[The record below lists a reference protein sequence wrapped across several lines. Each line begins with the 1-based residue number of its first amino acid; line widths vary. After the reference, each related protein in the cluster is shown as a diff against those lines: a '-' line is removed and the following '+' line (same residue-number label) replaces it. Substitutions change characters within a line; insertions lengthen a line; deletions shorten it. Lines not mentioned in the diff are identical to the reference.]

1 MSADEAEILRMR
13 AHAFLRNAK
22 RLLDEGEYD
31 LAAFNIEQFCQLI
44 LKYKL
49 LVRTGTYPR
58 THSIIRLLRDLDKL
72 VPEKNLARFIDSE
85 IILLTKIEDA
95 YIGSRYLPRRYERR
109 EVEELLKLADRLE
122 EVIRDV

>member
-13 AHAFLRNAK
+13 AHVFLRNAK

-49 LVRTGTYPR
+49 LIRTGTYPR

-72 VPEKNLARFIDSE
+72 VPEKKIARFIDSE
-85 IILLTKIEDA
+85 IILLTKMEDA

-109 EVEELLKLADRLE
+109 EVEELLKLADKLE

>member
-58 THSIIRLLRDLDKL
+58 TYSIIRLLRVLDKL

>member
-1 MSADEAEILRMR
+1 MSADEAEILRIR

-22 RLLDEGEYD
+22 RLLNEGEYD

-49 LVRTGTYPR
+49 LIRTGTYPR
-58 THSIIRLLRDLDKL
+58 TYSIIRLLRVLDKL

-85 IILLTKIEDA
+85 IILLTKMEDA

>member
-13 AHAFLRNAK
+13 AQAFLRNAK

>member
-85 IILLTKIEDA
+85 IILLTKMEDA
-95 YIGSRYLPRRYERR
+95 HIGSRYLPRRYERR

>member
-13 AHAFLRNAK
+13 AHAFLRNAR

-49 LVRTGTYPR
+49 LIRTGTYPR

-85 IILLTKIEDA
+85 IILLTKMEDA

-109 EVEELLKLADRLE
+109 EVEELLKLADKLE

>member
-1 MSADEAEILRMR
+1 MR

-58 THSIIRLLRDLDKL
+58 TYSIIRLLRVLDKL

>member
-13 AHAFLRNAK
+13 AHAFLRNAR

-49 LVRTGTYPR
+49 LIRTGTYPR

-72 VPEKNLARFIDSE
+72 VPEKKIARFIDSE
-85 IILLTKIEDA
+85 IILLTKMEDA

-109 EVEELLKLADRLE
+109 EVEELLKLADKLE

>member
-13 AHAFLRNAK
+13 AHAFLRNAR

-49 LVRTGTYPR
+49 LIRTGTYPR

-72 VPEKNLARFIDSE
+72 VPEKNIARFIDSE
-85 IILLTKIEDA
+85 IILLTKMEDA

-109 EVEELLKLADRLE
+109 EVEELLKLADKLE

>member
-13 AHAFLRNAK
+13 AHAFLRNAR

-49 LVRTGTYPR
+49 LIRTGTYPR

-72 VPEKNLARFIDSE
+72 VPEKNIARLIDSE
-85 IILLTKIEDA
+85 IILLTKMEDA